1 MWTFLAKVE
10 REWGVKFPPGSNPGV
25 TFMAHLWEPLRTCHK
40 PLAIHLAS
48 EGWGLCL
55 RLLLKTM
62 GFRRAVQQVKEP
74 AQAVRIATLVAVQS
88 QLLLLILRVCW
99 APQLTPLQW
108 PPSAMGAIL
117 WPIFS
122 RQSSRVEPPGWSCAC
137 TAAASS

>member
-48 EGWGLCL
+48 ESWGLCL

-62 GFRRAVQQVKEP
+62 GFRRAVQQVRAP
-74 AQAVRIATLVAVQS
+74 AGTQAVRGATLAAGQS
-88 QLLLLILRVCW
+88 HLLLLNLRQCW
-99 APQLTPLQW
+99 APQLTPLEW
-108 PPSAMGAIL
+108 PPSAMGAVL
-117 WPIFS
+117 
-122 RQSSRVEPPGWSCAC
+122 
-137 TAAASS
+137 

>member
-25 TFMAHLWEPLRTCHK
+25 SFMAHLWEPLRTCHK

-62 GFRRAVQQVKEP
+62 GFRRAVQQV
-74 AQAVRIATLVAVQS
+74 R
-88 QLLLLILRVCW
+88 
-99 APQLTPLQW
+99 
-108 PPSAMGAIL
+108 
-117 WPIFS
+117 
-122 RQSSRVEPPGWSCAC
+122 AC
-137 TAAASS
+137 